1 MRSTP
6 ASGPRYLVGLVGEG
20 ITASLTP
27 ALHEVEAAELGLGYE
42 YRIHD
47 LLELGRR
54 PEEIGDILWEA
65 RSAGYAAMNVTHP
78 CKQLVLGVVDVIE
91 PDAARVGA
99 VNLVVFEPD
108 RTVGYNTDWMGYRD
122 GLATGLPSASL
133 ERVLQVG
140 CGGAGAAT
148 AYALL
153 SSGAAHLMLSD
164 TDGRRADHLAARMTE
179 LFPEQQV
186 TTVDADGLDAAIR
199 GATGIVHATPMGMS
213 HHPGVAIDLDLLAA
227 DTWVSDVV
235 YRPLDTELLTGAAAR
250 GHAVLDG
257 GRMAVGQACASLRI
271 ITGVDPDRDRMDRHF
286 RALVSAEERAAGG
299 GRAP

>member
-1 MRSTP
+1 MRNTP
-6 ASGPRYLVGLVGEG
+6 AAGPRYLVGLVGEG
-20 ITASLTP
+20 IAASLTP
-27 ALHEVEAAELGLGYE
+27 ALHEVEAAELGLDYE

-54 PEEIGDILWEA
+54 PEEIGDILREA
-65 RSAGYAAMNVTHP
+65 RTAGYAAMNVTHP
-78 CKQLVLGVVDVIE
+78 CKQLVLGVVDVLE
-91 PDAARVGA
+91 PDAARLGA

-108 RTVGYNTDWMGYRD
+108 RTVGHNTDWMGYRD
-122 GLATGLPSASL
+122 GLASGLPDASL
-133 ERVLQVG
+133 ARVLQVG

-153 SSGAAHLMLSD
+153 SSGAAHLTLTD
-164 TDGRRADHLAARMTE
+164 TDGRRADHLAARMTA
-179 LFPEQQV
+179 LFPGNRSRPSTP
-186 TTVDADGLDAAIR
+186 TTSTRRSGVR
-199 GATGIVHATPMGMS
+199 RGIVHATPMGMS

-227 DTWVSDVV
+227 DAWVSDVV
-235 YRPLDTELLTGAAAR
+235 YRPLDTELLRGAAAR
-250 GHAVLDG
+250 GHPVLDG

-299 GRAP
+299 GSAP